1 MDSDSIAIVFAF
13 AGLLILSAYFSST
26 ETAFS
31 SLNRFRMKSM
41 ADEGDVKAAKA
52 LKLAEDYDR
61 ILSTILIGNNIVN
74 IMMASLAT
82 VFFVNIMG
90 GKGVTAATVVTTLLV
105 LLFGEITPKSMAKEA
120 PERVAMAF
128 GSVLSIFTIVF
139 HPINLVFRQW
149 KRLIE
154 RIFKL
159 SGGEGIS
166 QRELLT
172 FVDAAQQEG
181 GIDEHE
187 GELIRNVIQF
197 NDLEVEDVLTPR
209 VKIVA
214 VDLESDT
221 KEDVELFFRESG
233 FSRLP
238 VYRKSIDYIEGL
250 INAKDFYMNVYKTE
264 KSLEEIVKPMS
275 YVPPAMKVV
284 KLLKRLQASKTHMV
298 AVADEYGGVT
308 GIVTLEDVLEELV
321 GDIWD
326 EHDTIVEDFIL
337 DGKDTYRVLAHADLD
352 DMLDIFNLDYDFDMS
367 TVGGWAMEELGKIPE
382 EGDKFIFDCLDVTVI
397 RADDRK
403 ALELRIKKI
412 APAYDGQEK
421 TQEMQQK

>member
-1 MDSDSIAIVFAF
+1 MDSDSIILILIFV
-13 AGLLILSAYFSST
+13 GLLAMSAYFSST

-31 SLNRFRMKSM
+31 SLNRIRMKSM
-41 ADEGDVKAAKA
+41 ADEGNIKAAKT
-52 LKLAEDYDR
+52 LKLAGDYDR

-82 VFFVNIMG
+82 VFFVDLIG
-90 GKGVTAATVVTTLLV
+90 GKGVTVATIVTTALV

-128 GSVLSIFTIVF
+128 APALRFFTIIL
-139 HPINLVFRQW
+139 HPLNLLFKQW
-149 KRLIE
+149 KKMIK

-159 SGGEGIS
+159 SNEEGIS
-166 QRELLT
+166 EQELLT

-187 GELIRNVIQF
+187 GELIRNVIEF

-214 VDLESDT
+214 VDLDSDT
-221 KEDVELFFRESG
+221 KEDVARMFRESG
-233 FSRLP
+233 YSRLP

-250 INAKDFYMNVYKTE
+250 INAKDFYMNIYQTDKD
-264 KSLEEIVKPMS
+264 LEEIVKPVL
-275 YVPPAMKVV
+275 YVPPVMKVV
-284 KLLKRLQASKTHMV
+284 KLLKRLQESKTHMV

-308 GIVTLEDVLEELV
+308 GIVTLEDILEELV

-326 EHDTIVEDFIL
+326 EHDTVVEGFVL
-337 DGKDTYRVLAHADLD
+337 DGHNTYRVLADADLD
-352 DMLDIFNLDYDFDMS
+352 DMFELFGLDFDLDIA
-367 TVGGWAMEELGKIPE
+367 TVGGWAIEELDKIPE
-382 EGDKFIFDCLDVTVI
+382 VGDHFTFDSLDVTVTK
-397 RADDRK
+397 ADDRK
-403 ALELRIKKI
+403 ALELRVKSI
-412 APAYDGQEK
+412 PSEDEN
-421 TQEMQQK
+421 